1 LGEAVGWFPQQR
13 CKVLAEMAV
22 GKAGGQELEQQ
33 KGTPE
38 SLHLRIGEAKCGG
51 TLGCHLYWTIDFL
64 KGFFGE
70 DAIVADA
77 LYLKQSSIGLKAD
90 AP

>member
-1 LGEAVGWFPQQR
+1 
-13 CKVLAEMAV
+13 
-22 GKAGGQELEQQ
+22 
-33 KGTPE
+33 
-38 SLHLRIGEAKCGG
+38 LHLRIGEAKCGG
-51 TLGCHLYWTIDFL
+51 ALRCHLHWPIDFL

>member
-1 LGEAVGWFPQQR
+1 MSGGCPSKDAKCWRRLRLE
-13 CKVLAEMAV
+13 
-22 GKAGGQELEQQ
+22 KARGQELEEQE
-33 KGTPE
+33 GAPE
-38 SLHLRIGEAKCGG
+38 SLHLGIGEAKCGG
-51 TLGCHLYWTIDFL
+51 ALGCYLHWTIDFL

>member
-1 LGEAVGWFPQQR
+1 M
-13 CKVLAEMAV
+13 LAEMAV

-33 KGTPE
+33 EGAPE
-38 SLHLRIGEAKCGG
+38 SLHLRIGEAQCGG
-51 TLGCHLYWTIDFL
+51 ALGCHLYGTIDFL